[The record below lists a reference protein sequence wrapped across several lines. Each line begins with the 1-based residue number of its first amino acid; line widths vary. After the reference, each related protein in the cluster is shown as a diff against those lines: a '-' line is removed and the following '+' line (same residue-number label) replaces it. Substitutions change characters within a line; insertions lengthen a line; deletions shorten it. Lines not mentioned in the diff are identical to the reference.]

1 MADFIVSY
9 DGLTASQHRMDMR
22 RFGYAMVGLDHVIT
36 GGLIAL
42 SEHRVAKPRERVP
55 FDLVASDPKRGS
67 VELFGALMAGY
78 QGSQGNLP
86 FLVQL
91 LNEAF
96 PDLLW
101 HWLSWVFKSLGGRE
115 KEAEPHFEKLLE
127 FMGKVHSQEKTD
139 RERERRF
146 LFQVLDRII
155 PNAAAVAVPVG
166 ESSDVLRF
174 KNPSGGK
181 ITEIGV
187 AEAAAI
193 RSKEPL
199 EVGDPRSMRIRI
211 DGLVRHTNRGSIE
224 LPSEPGRYYPAEIRD
239 PVFEM
244 SPNPYIEAMNNDQLI
259 DVQAV
264 PSFNSD
270 EIHRLYIMSIFNKA
284 A

>member
-91 LNEAF
+91 LNDAF

-146 LFQVLDRII
+146 LIQVLDRII
-155 PNAAAVAVPVG
+155 PNAGSRCAGWRVQRRSEVQKPLWRKNYG
-166 ESSDVLRF
+166 NRRGRSSRDPLERT
-174 KNPSGGK
+174 SGGR
-181 ITEIGV
+181 
-187 AEAAAI
+187 
-193 RSKEPL
+193 RSPQYA
-199 EVGDPRSMRIRI
+199 D
-211 DGLVRHTNRGSIE
+211 
-224 LPSEPGRYYPAEIRD
+224 
-239 PVFEM
+239 
-244 SPNPYIEAMNNDQLI
+244 
-259 DVQAV
+259 
-264 PSFNSD
+264 
-270 EIHRLYIMSIFNKA
+270 
-284 A
+284 